1 MGGNEVRSCPLCPLL
16 RPAVANAE
24 RPVPFGLVASR
35 WTRRLFGGGHSE
47 DPAARR
53 AHDAMVAAF
62 LDMDRRQSVAEAGVA
77 ESHELA
83 PERNLLRQWEPIRQT
98 CYRAAEG
105 YLQLAHTEPDQELA
119 STADYEQ
126 AIRRIGDAT
135 RILDEFYENNR
146 GHLEHMSALAQ
157 TVPQL
162 AHRVRADAHVA
173 LEALQAP
180 ERAPF
185 AHYRSVRAAVEAL
198 EIELRSLDS
207 ARGTGALRTGAH
219 KVEEATKVLRQALTD
234 APGRQSEARN
244 TVASVTTR
252 LNAVRTRTEG
262 LPPAFS
268 ALLREFNAASSADLS
283 GNAQQAE
290 VLLERAGARLDEA
303 RRAADDA
310 RPELALDLA
319 TEVRI
324 DLAAAEELVDSV
336 TERLAALRAVRK
348 NPEAKVDEVRFRL
361 RDAQLLAVQRDLTA
375 EWGSVLDAQL
385 DRIDRAVDA
394 LTGVHP
400 DYWAYVRDLDA
411 VSDFIAGVVDRMRG
425 RADGQ

>member
-1 MGGNEVRSCPLCPLL
+1 
-16 RPAVANAE
+16 
-24 RPVPFGLVASR
+24 
-35 WTRRLFGGGHSE
+35 
-47 DPAARR
+47 
-53 AHDAMVAAF
+53 MVAAF

-98 CYRAAEG
+98 CYRAAER